1 MISKM
6 VFKTCLDFV
15 QVPRG
20 VIHFSFWARN
30 LGLITSLRLGHD
42 NAGLTPNWL
51 VEHVL
56 VSVSLAPR
64 RCTTYSLPRFEMS
77 SLDTVSSSNAAAG

>member
-1 MISKM
+1 MLYGTVPYKHLKLTQLM
-6 VFKTCLDFV
+6 F

-56 VSVSLAPR
+56 VS
-64 RCTTYSLPRFEMS
+64 LPPLTS
-77 SLDTVSSSNAAAG
+77 YGYQ